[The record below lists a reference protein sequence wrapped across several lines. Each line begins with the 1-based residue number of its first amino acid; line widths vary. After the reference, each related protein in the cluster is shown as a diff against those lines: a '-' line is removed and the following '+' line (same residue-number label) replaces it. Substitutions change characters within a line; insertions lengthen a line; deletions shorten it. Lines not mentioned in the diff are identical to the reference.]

1 MIYMLYTYIIEVII
15 MLAIRLPEEI
25 ENRLTDLATKTGRT
39 KTYYAKEAILEHL
52 DEMEDRYL
60 ALSRLE
66 KPGKRFSL
74 DEMEQDIDVG
84 D

>member
-1 MIYMLYTYIIEVII
+1 MYIIEVI
-15 MLAIRLPEEI
+15 MLSIRLSEEV
-25 ENRLTDLATKTGRT
+25 ENRLAALAAKTGRT

-52 DEMEDRYL
+52 SEMEDRYL

-74 DEMEQDIDVG
+74 DEMEQGLDVG
-84 D
+84 S